1 MQSMSIQI
9 SEVALKVKALV
20 STTLNIFIDWGG
32 HCSVTISDKLGKKSI
47 LTI

>member
-20 STTLNIFIDWGG
+20 SITLNIFIDWG
-32 HCSVTISDKLGKKSI
+32 VTVVSPFQTNWEKKVF
-47 LTI
+47 